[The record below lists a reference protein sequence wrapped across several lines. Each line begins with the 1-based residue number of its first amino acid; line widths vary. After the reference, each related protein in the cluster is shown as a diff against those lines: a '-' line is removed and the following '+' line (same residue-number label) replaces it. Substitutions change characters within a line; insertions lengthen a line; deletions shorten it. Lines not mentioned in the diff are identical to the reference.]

1 MFDQQHGDVEVV
13 TDAADGLGQ
22 LSGLGRVHTGGR
34 LVQKQ
39 QLRAGGQRAHDLQAA
54 LCAVGQTARR
64 NVGEVRHVEDVQQL
78 QRTLGAL
85 LLFLPIVRQTE
96 EGGGQIVPQ
105 GLVQTDLDVVDDAQF
120 LEQAD
125 VLEGAGHA
133 HPVDLIGLLARR
145 GHPVDQDGAAGGL
158 INVGQQVEDGGL
170 ARAVGADQAG
180 DLAAADHQVEA
191 VHSGQA
197 AEVDAQLTHI
207 EDRLFV
213 LVAVGQEAAGG
224 DTVQSCL
231 ELTHGLRPPFPSCGT
246 AHRS

>member
-1 MFDQQHGDVEVV
+1 M
-13 TDAADGLGQ
+13 
-22 LSGLGRVHTGGR
+22 
-34 LVQKQ
+34 
-39 QLRAGGQRAHDLQAA
+39 
-54 LCAVGQTARR
+54 
-64 NVGEVRHVEDVQQL
+64 EDVQQL

-85 LLFLPIVRQTE
+85 LLFLPVIRQTE

-125 VLEGAGHA
+125 VLEGTGHA
-133 HPVDLIGLLARR
+133 HAVDLVGLFAGG

-158 INVGQQVEDGGL
+158 VNVGQQVEDGGL
-170 ARAVGADQAG
+170 ARAVQAG
-180 DLAAADHQVEA
+180 DLVAADHQVEA